1 MDAMKLLGLELPKP
15 SHKDALTAVGGAL
28 AVVVGFGVGS
38 HLIGNPL
45 DRAGAISLFV
55 GCLYAF
61 SINSLVTGHDA
72 RGRRFAI
79 AASGAGVLVAI
90 AAAVEHFAI
99 L

>member
-1 MDAMKLLGLELPKP
+1 MKLLGLELPRP
-15 SHKDALTAVGGAL
+15 SHKGTLAAVGGAL
-28 AVVVGFGVGS
+28 SVVIGFGVGS
-38 HLIGNPL
+38 SLLGTPL

-61 SINSLVTGHDA
+61 SIDSLMTGRDA
-72 RGRRFAI
+72 RGRRFVI